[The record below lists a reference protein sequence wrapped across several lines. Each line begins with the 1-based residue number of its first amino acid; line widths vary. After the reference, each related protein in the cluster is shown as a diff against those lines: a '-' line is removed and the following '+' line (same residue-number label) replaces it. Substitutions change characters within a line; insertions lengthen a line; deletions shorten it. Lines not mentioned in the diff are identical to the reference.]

1 MTDDD
6 ATTGARR
13 RLDRAPGERY
23 RRPPGA
29 PGAPDAPEAPT
40 DAQGSRARGLAAAL
54 AVAAVGAAGFA
65 VAGSFDLGPGL
76 LAASAFIG
84 WAVAIA
90 LVWGAAS
97 SWPRGRS
104 RATLAAVLG
113 GGSIVAGLT
122 LLWVWSRAEGGVL
135 GPLDYLDERFG
146 LLPAADVAI
155 AALAAALRG
164 R

>member
-6 ATTGARR
+6 APTGAQR

-23 RRPPGA
+23 RRRPD
-29 PGAPDAPEAPT
+29 APDAPEART
-40 DAQGSRARGLAAAL
+40 DAPGSRTRGVGAAL
-54 AVAAVGAAGFA
+54 VVAAVGGAGFA
-65 VAGSFDLGPGL
+65 LVGSFDLGPGL

-90 LVWGAAS
+90 LVWGAGP

-113 GGSIVAGLT
+113 GGSIAAGLA

-146 LLPAADVAI
+146 LLPVADVVI